1 MSEPGPENK
10 RRKFIEICVAGAA
23 GSAGCLA
30 AAAHAADNKNAPAK
44 AAAPVTVPTKS
55 TTPLAARAHAR
66 VKLVDQDGKA
76 IKAKSLKPNHNYVFN
91 YPYEST
97 PCFLLNL
104 DKALTEKVALA
115 TEAGN
120 PYQWP
125 GGVGSGKSIVAYSAI
140 CAHKLAY
147 PTRQVS
153 FIGFRAAASPASPRG
168 KVITC
173 CADKS
178 VYDPFAGAKVVSGP
192 APQPLAAIILE
203 HDTKTDELYA
213 TGTLGSEKFNEF
225 FQKYDFKLTMEMG
238 GKAKDV
244 VTGTTRLL
252 DLAAYS
258 MQTAQC

>member
-1 MSEPGPENK
+1 MDQPENK

-23 GSAGCLA
+23 GSAGCMA
-30 AAAHAADNKNAPAK
+30 AAAHAADSKNLPAK
-44 AAAPVTVPTKS
+44 PAAPVTPPTKS

-76 IKAKSLKPNHNYVFN
+76 IKAKSLKANHNYIFN

-104 DKALTEKVALA
+104 DKSLTEKVALA

-120 PYQWP
+120 PYDWP

-153 FIGFRAAASPASPRG
+153 FIGFRATASPASPRG

-203 HDTKTDELYA
+203 HDAKTDELYA